1 MTGMRLAGGMRRV
14 LAALL
19 ALALLALPGAPMR
32 HAAAAPPDHAG
43 HAAVQAAP
51 CPGHMAAEAIRP
63 AAHHEDGGQPCD
75 RDGSL
80 PGLACCVAG
89 LCAGLQGA
97 PLPALVAP
105 PLPPRAAPRLA
116 AAPPGRRGL
125 DIPPAL
131 KPPRAA

>member
-1 MTGMRLAGGMRRV
+1 MTGMRLAGEMRRV
-14 LAALL
+14 VAALL

-32 HAAAAPPDHAG
+32 HATAAVPGHAG
-43 HAAVQAAP
+43 HAAVPTEP
-51 CPGHMAAEAIRP
+51 CPGHSASEAAMP
-63 AAHHEDGGQPCD
+63 ATHHEDGGQPCD
-75 RDGSL
+75 GDGSL
-80 PGLACCVAG
+80 PGLACCAAG

-97 PLPALVAP
+97 PLPALATP
-105 PLPPRAAPRLA
+105 PALPRAAPPLA